1 MILSMTTP
9 MNLSL
14 NALAVRVLLGALAI
28 LVLPACE
35 EHHGEEHEHEEPPKI
50 VVTRPAEKDVEVT
63 QKYVCLINAR
73 KHIVVRAQHKEAGYL
88 DEIHVQEGQTVK
100 AGQELFRINPTLYEA
115 RYRAELAE
123 VKFAEQEYKN
133 AKQLFE
139 APDNPII
146 SEQELRLYEAKLARA
161 EANAAKA
168 KAELDFTSIKAPF
181 DGIIDRQLHQQGS
194 LIKEGDELTTLSD
207 NTVMWVYFNVP
218 EAQYLDYKK
227 QQIERTPGSPAKL
240 ELTDSRIELV
250 LANGSNVPES
260 RRQDRSRSKPS
271 STTRRATSRSAPT
284 SPTPTGYCATVRPDD
299 PDPPGLHEDALVI
312 PQRVDVQMLDKVYVF
327 VVGEDNVIRQREIE
341 IEHELDDIF
350 VVGEGLGVD
359 DRIVPRGCQ
368 LIHDG
373 ADLEEPEYRKPEEA
387 LEARQVPRGVTGAR
401 STTPVPPRPHNPERW
416 IH

>member
-240 ELTDSRIELV
+240 ELTDSRIELR
-250 LANGSNVPES
+250 LANGSKFPHEADKTLTIEGEFQ
-260 RRQDRSRSKPS
+260 RE
-271 STTRRATSRSAPT
+271 
-284 SPTPTGYCATVRPDD
+284 TGNLRHGQTGTVLIHQ
-299 PDPPGLHEDALVI
+299 LHEDALVI
-312 PQRVDVQMLDKVYVF
+312 PQRATFEILDKVYVF

-341 IEHELDDIF
+341 IEHELTDIF
-350 VVGEGLGVD
+350 VVGEGLGVG
-359 DRIVPRGCQ
+359 DRIVLEGVQ

-373 ADLEEPEYRKPEEA
+373 QIVEEPEYRKPEEA
-387 LEARQVPRGVTGAR
+387 LKHVKFHAE
-401 STTPVPPRPHNPERW
+401 
-416 IH
+416 